1 MPASNL
7 PNIGLFYGW
16 GVGES
21 GWGTPM
27 NLNLLVSDT
36 MLSPAIEDVVNDPP
50 ASPAVGQMWQVD
62 GTPTG
67 AFVGH
72 EKALAIW
79 DGAAW
84 QFVAPK
90 EGFRVYRKSNKR
102 YRVYR
107 DAAWHRDDSQG
118 VAGDTLIRRLSDGRA
133 KAAPGVDADD
143 VATVSQLSGGGGGTS
158 GPTNYQ
164 FVNVVGTAHTLTAA
178 DLGKIIL
185 FDSISAC
192 QLVCPEVATEDL
204 SDGFWAQSRNKQGG
218 VVDIL
223 PQGSDVVVG
232 SGTRTVDSRKLFS
245 VYKEADGLYV
255 TAGDLQ
261 EPPLPTRDQM
271 VVVLVVDDL
280 GTPPSSLANTRTALV
295 NAGFDTN
302 NIIDYD
308 ADSGSPVPACDVI
321 FIVHAGSVS
330 STWSAIESA
339 WQAGTPV
346 LLGHT
351 DGSVS
356 NTTTATTAATS
367 ANVSELWSIWNGD
380 MNGLSVVS
388 TSHYI
393 TNTLTNSVEAMFTTT
408 FSPWIALPAAQSF
421 VGTEL
426 LRSDPAVS
434 GSLDGMMLAAIEAG
448 TLDLS
453 SNPTPARSV
462 AAPVFSPN
470 GMAYSAT
477 GGEVAARCLEWLVG
491 YDL

>member
-1 MPASNL
+1 M
-7 PNIGLFYGW
+7 
-16 GVGES
+16 
-21 GWGTPM
+21 
-27 NLNLLVSDT
+27 
-36 MLSPAIEDVVNDPP
+36 
-50 ASPAVGQMWQVD
+50 
-62 GTPTG
+62 
-67 AFVGH
+67 
-72 EKALAIW
+72 
-79 DGAAW
+79 
-84 QFVAPK
+84 
-90 EGFRVYRKSNKR
+90 
-102 YRVYR
+102 
-107 DAAWHRDDSQG
+107 
-118 VAGDTLIRRLSDGRA
+118 IRRLSDGRA
-133 KAAPGVDADD
+133 KAAPGVDPDD
-143 VATVSQLSGGGGGTS
+143 VATVSQLGGGGGGGTS
-158 GPTNYQ
+158 GPTNYL
-164 FVNVVGTAHTLTAA
+164 FVSVAGTAHTLTAA

-185 FDSISAC
+185 FDSTSSC

-218 VVDIL
+218 TVDVV

-271 VVVLVVDDL
+271 VVVLVADNIS
-280 GTPPSSLANTRTALV
+280 TPPSSLANTRTALV

-302 NIIDYD
+302 NIIDYE

-321 FIVHAGSVS
+321 FIVHAGSLS
-330 STWSAIESA
+330 ATWSAIATA
-339 WQAGTPV
+339 WQSGTPV

-356 NTTTATTAATS
+356 NTTVSITAATN
-367 ANVSELWSIWNGD
+367 ANVSELWSIWNGN
-380 MNGLSVVS
+380 MSGLSVVS

-393 TNTLTNSVEAMFTTT
+393 TNALTNSVEALFTTN
-408 FSPWIALPAAQSF
+408 FSPWFALPAGQSF

-434 GSLDGMMLAAIEAG
+434 GNLDGMMLAAIESG

-453 SNPTPARSV
+453 SDPTPARAV
-462 AAPVFSPN
+462 AAPVFTPN
-470 GMAYSAT
+470 GMTYSAT
-477 GGEVAARCLEWLVG
+477 GEEVVARCIEWLVG